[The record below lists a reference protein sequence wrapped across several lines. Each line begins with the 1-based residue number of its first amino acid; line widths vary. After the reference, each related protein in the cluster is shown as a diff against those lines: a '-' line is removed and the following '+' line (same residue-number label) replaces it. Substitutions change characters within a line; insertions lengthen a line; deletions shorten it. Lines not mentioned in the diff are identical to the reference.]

1 MFALRIVFAALC
13 ACVLLAAAP
22 LHAQQQR
29 SITIGVADGD
39 MAGQTLGTA
48 ICALINGGSPEH
60 GMLCATQTRAGPAE
74 NLQALETEQQTIAIV
89 MSDVQAFAYDGRDRF
104 EGKAFKDLRSLFSAQ
119 ARAFTLVARKSS
131 GIAALDDLKNRHV
144 NIGAPDTAQRL
155 LMNAVLGAKGW
166 TTAEFASVLELNAK
180 DQLTALCDGK
190 ADAAVFAAAHPE
202 PLVKEALATCGA
214 GIIPATGEDIVR
226 LVDDSTYFTEAVIPA
241 AAYQPEGKEITTFG
255 LRTTLV
261 TTKNADRAL
270 IHDALK
276 IIFGNIDKLRML
288 DPTLNE
294 LDELDMARSGLTA
307 PLHSGALRYFREKN
321 LQ

>member
-1 MFALRIVFAALC
+1 MFPLRIVSAALC
-13 ACVLLAAAP
+13 ACILLAAAP

-48 ICALINGGSPEH
+48 ICALINSGSPEH
-60 GMLCATQTRAGPAE
+60 GMLCSTPTRAGAAE

-89 MSDVQAFAYDGRDRF
+89 LSDVHASAYEGSDRF

-119 ARAFTLVARKSS
+119 ARAFTLVAGKSS

-155 LMNAVLGAKGW
+155 LMNAVLRAKGW

-190 ADAAVFAAAHPE
+190 ADAAVFAAAPPD

-214 GIIPATGEDIVR
+214 EIVPAIGEDIVR
-226 LVDDSTYFTEAVIPA
+226 LVDDSMYLTEAVIPA
-241 AAYQPEGKEITTFG
+241 AGDRPGDKDITT
-255 LRTTLV
+255 
-261 TTKNADRAL
+261 
-270 IHDALK
+270 
-276 IIFGNIDKLRML
+276 
-288 DPTLNE
+288 
-294 LDELDMARSGLTA
+294 
-307 PLHSGALRYFREKN
+307 
-321 LQ
+321 